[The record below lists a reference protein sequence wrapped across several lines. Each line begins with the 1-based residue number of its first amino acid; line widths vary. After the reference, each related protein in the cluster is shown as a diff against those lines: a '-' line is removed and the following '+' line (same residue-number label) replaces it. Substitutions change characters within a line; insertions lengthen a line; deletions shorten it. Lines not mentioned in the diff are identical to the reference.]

1 MHIHNRNRNAFA
13 TIDTTVWGGRTG
25 RPPGSSSVAVWCW
38 ELINEM
44 WGVSVWRLLSGR
56 LFEGPTAFMC
66 VSVCIRVCVWEI
78 GKRGREIEEGGG
90 RPLLV
95 TLEHSAEV
103 SRRPQLQPLMRV
115 LSQLNQ
121 HSRAAVWERGLSSL
135 HATSPER
142 ERWGAGEDETG
153 NREAWEV
160 NDKNVQRKEKLK
172 TEDLRIRR
180 WAITGVNRCGWEC

>member
-1 MHIHNRNRNAFA
+1 MQRRICSCPIRGDSVGFYSQSHREEQAVHALNAYKTHCNRRADYRKKTTWPRHRQQLLNSAQQSQLSSLSNTNWPKQTWRTRYAPRMHIHNRNRNAFA

-78 GKRGREIEEGGG
+78 GKRGREIE
-90 RPLLV
+90 
-95 TLEHSAEV
+95 
-103 SRRPQLQPLMRV
+103 
-115 LSQLNQ
+115 
-121 HSRAAVWERGLSSL
+121 
-135 HATSPER
+135 
-142 ERWGAGEDETG
+142 
-153 NREAWEV
+153 
-160 NDKNVQRKEKLK
+160 
-172 TEDLRIRR
+172 
-180 WAITGVNRCGWEC
+180 